1 MVTLDMVAAEQDPE
15 YNSQFVNCKSFDAHT
30 ILITFVAKES
40 EEIVV
45 LYSARV
51 YKWNKFT
58 IKQERVLVVTNLN
71 VYTFHKKSK

>member
-1 MVTLDMVAAEQDPE
+1 MLEVV
-15 YNSQFVNCKSFDAHT
+15 
-30 ILITFVAKES
+30 

-45 LYSARV
+45 LYSAKV

-71 VYTFHKKSK
+71 VYNFHKKSNPIFVLYFRGAPRNTDR

>member
-1 MVTLDMVAAEQDPE
+1 MSRTPLRLLLTCVAE
-15 YNSQFVNCKSFDAHT
+15 
-30 ILITFVAKES
+30 ES

-45 LYSARV
+45 LYSARI

-71 VYTFHKKSK
+71 VYTFHKKSKWEQTYY